1 MKYRCVEPMRSIIII
16 LFLILLS
23 NELKSEEDIRLPY
36 GATFGQ
42 KFDPMEHETIRRLGN
57 IRSVRLRTTSRPDD
71 TEELRAEICDE
82 YGLQII
88 TWRSHIRSLESASAS
103 HREIVRKFKK
113 KIGLPSLKGGSLIWK
128 ANDYYIVVKIRQNNN
143 VHQNQIRYFGP
154 KNESCF
160 DEFIKHQQQ
169 KEMEIGN
176 PTEEGLLYQQ

>member
-1 MKYRCVEPMRSIIII
+1 MRSVMIIS
-16 LFLILLS
+16 FLIFLS
-23 NELKSEEDIRLPY
+23 YEVKSKESVQLPY
-36 GATFGQ
+36 GVKFGQ
-42 KFDPMEHETIRRLGN
+42 KFYPMEHETIRRLGN
-57 IRSVRLRTTSRPDD
+57 IRSVKLRTASRPDD
-71 TEELRAEICDE
+71 TGELRAEICDK

-88 TWRSHIRSLESASAS
+88 TWRSHIRSQASAS
-103 HREIVRKFKK
+103 SSHNEIIKSFKK
-113 KIGLPSLKGGSLIWK
+113 KFGAPRLKRGSLIWK
-128 ANDYYIVVKIRQNNN
+128 VRDYYIVVKIKEKNN